1 VNRIFSFRHL
11 TWCCLIVV
19 VGMAM
24 GCSLKTVVAPPP
36 VAVVLPSISVESRE
50 GFQWPDNDLP
60 GLFQQYWTLRK
71 AGDAAKTF
79 EYEAPH
85 VREMVIW
92 GRYEGFCSV
101 VRSDWMSIRVEKI
114 NQITKQLIE
123 VDFNMVV
130 KTKEGAKGE
139 IFYRDSWLLLSGQ
152 WFHVLKDPMVTGDG
166 FGEMMGK

>member
-1 VNRIFSFRHL
+1 MNRIFSFRYL
-11 TWCCLIVV
+11 AWCCLIVV

-36 VAVVLPSISVESRE
+36 AAVVLPSISVESRE

-60 GLFQQYWTLRK
+60 GRFQQYWTLRK
-71 AGDAAKTF
+71 AGDATKTF

-101 VRSDWMSIRVEKI
+101 ARSDWISIRVEKI
-114 NQITKQLIE
+114 NKVTDQLIE
-123 VDFNMVV
+123 VDFNIVL
-130 KTKEGAKGE
+130 KTKDGAKRE
-139 IFYRDSWLLLSGQ
+139 AFYRDSWLLFSGT
-152 WFHVLKDPMVTGDG
+152 WFHVLKDIFVTGDG
-166 FGEMMGK
+166 IGK

>member
-1 VNRIFSFRHL
+1 VNRIFSLRYL
-11 TWCCLIVV
+11 TWFCLIVV
-19 VGMAM
+19 VGMAV

-60 GLFQQYWTLRK
+60 GRFQQYWTLRK
-71 AGDAAKTF
+71 AGDAAGSF

-92 GRYEGFCSV
+92 GRYEGFCKV
-101 VRSDWMSIRVEKI
+101 VRSDWISIRVEKI
-114 NQITKQLIE
+114 NKITEQLIE
-123 VDFNMVV
+123 VDFNVVV

-139 IFYRDSWLLLSGQ
+139 IFYRDSWLLLSGR

-166 FGEMMGK
+166 PGK

>member
-1 VNRIFSFRHL
+1 
-11 TWCCLIVV
+11 
-19 VGMAM
+19 MAM

-36 VAVVLPSISVESRE
+36 TAVVLPPISVESRE

-60 GLFQQYWTLRK
+60 GRFQQYWMLRK

-79 EYEAPH
+79 EYEVPH

-101 VRSDWMSIRVEKI
+101 VRSDWISIRVEKI
-114 NQITKQLIE
+114 NKITEQLIE
-123 VDFNMVV
+123 VDFNMVA

-166 FGEMMGK
+166 LEK